1 MSSNIKKNMQEGFK
15 ADSFVLSN
23 KIIEDNILEKVAHTA
38 WSKELLKKF

>member
-1 MSSNIKKNMQEGFK
+1 MSSNIKNKMQDGFQ